1 MYNTWSNHYELEIE
15 GEIMLNDDRINFLRR
30 EADPCYKITGSSLLI
45 SLLKVKEVEMGGCWW
60 FRYCCKCGSWWS
72 QRGSHHPWYNCR
84 GLIYNSCRK
93 SGLSSFHRGLDFET
107 RLRDTHANAP
117 RFNFLR
123 DSSGEYHKY
132 YQHSLAYY
140 STENTS

>member
-1 MYNTWSNHYELEIE
+1 
-15 GEIMLNDDRINFLRR
+15 MLNDDRINFLRR
-30 EADPCYKITGSSLLI
+30 EADPCYTYYRFKLTYFSAQGQGSGDGRLLVVQI
-45 SLLKVKEVEMGGCWW
+45 LL
-60 FRYCCKCGSWWS
+60 
-72 QRGSHHPWYNCR
+72 

-93 SGLSSFHRGLDFET
+93 SSLSSFHRGLDFET

-123 DSSGEYHKY
+123 DSSGKYHKY

>member
-1 MYNTWSNHYELEIE
+1 MSWRLRVRSCSMTIE
-15 GEIMLNDDRINFLRR
+15 SISWGEKQILVTH
-30 EADPCYKITGSSLLI
+30 ITGSCLLI
-45 SLLKVKEVEMGGCWW
+45 SLPKVKEVEMGGCWW

-132 YQHSLAYY
+132 YQRSLAYY

>member
-1 MYNTWSNHYELEIE
+1 
-15 GEIMLNDDRINFLRR
+15 MLNDDRINFLRR

-45 SLLKVKEVEMGGCWW
+45 SLLKVKEVEMGGCW
-60 FRYCCKCGSWWS
+60 
-72 QRGSHHPWYNCR
+72 